1 MRVVQFAMMLAC
13 CAAALSAKALAEEE
27 TAPAGAPAEQAAPA
41 AAPAATTTETT
52 EAPVGLPGRHAHRRA
67 SSSSLDARV
76 KLLTTELKLTPQ
88 QQQSVRKILEDQRQQ
103 VARAWS
109 DTSVPSA
116 VRVKATQAIGDRT
129 ADQIRALLT
138 EEQRAKY
145 VKPRQPG
152 TSAASADVEQWMNAA
167 ARRNP

>member
-1 MRVVQFAMMLAC
+1 
-13 CAAALSAKALAEEE
+13 
-27 TAPAGAPAEQAAPA
+27 
-41 AAPAATTTETT
+41 
-52 EAPVGLPGRHAHRRA
+52 
-67 SSSSLDARV
+67 V